1 MGHCCTPIKIP
12 KVANFHINHTD
23 SQLEVVLTNGQT
35 FSVSKAELEEFLGG
49 NGVTVEDGVAKN
61 LTLKGDVALDQAA
74 TASLCEALEDCIED
88 AITEALKNQP
98 TPKPL
103 TIKSFELLGEQLHIT
118 MSDGST
124 FPADLSKFTTDAEA
138 AKIADDIKKLITD
151 EHLVSA
157 ALNGGTL
164 VMTMKSGKQLN
175 VPLSGLG
182 KDVHLSSGTVQGNNL
197 VLTKSD
203 GTEVTIDLG
212 QFANTQP
219 AVGNTSVAGIVKLN
233 DTLTSTSATE
243 ALTAKQGK
251 ILQDDKLDKT
261 ATAASATKLAT
272 ARRITLA
279 GAVAGYADFDG
290 SADITINT
298 ALINTA
304 LKAVQ
309 RTERTG
315 TLIPTNNSFKNL
327 TVDVTGVV
335 EIYPDGRIVQF
346 FSFIAPVRYFHRH
359 SAQAFY
365 RTTLGVANFTVWED
379 SPILEMPLWTAM
391 PNKVS
396 EARVHLSSGP
406 AYHAY
411 SEANEWIYD
420 WDAIFNQQAN
430 IKDKAY
436 FSFRRLAGGTDEP
449 VTFNIVVEGY

>member
-1 MGHCCTPIKIP
+1 MGHCCAPIKIP

-35 FSVSKAELEEFLGG
+35 FSVSQAELEEFLGG

-103 TIKSFELLGEQLHIT
+103 TIKSFELLGEQLRIT

-124 FPADLSKFTTDAEA
+124 FPVDLSKFTTDAEA

-251 ILQDDKLDKT
+251 ILQDNKLDKT
-261 ATAASATKLAT
+261 ATAASASKLAT
-272 ARRITLA
+272 ARTINLTGDVTGSA
-279 GAVAGYADFDG
+279 SFDG
-290 SADITINT
+290 S
-298 ALINTA
+298 
-304 LKAVQ
+304 
-309 RTERTG
+309 G
-315 TLIPTNNSFKNL
+315 
-327 TVDVTGVV
+327 DVS
-335 EIYPDGRIVQF
+335 IV
-346 FSFIAPVRYFHRH
+346 
-359 SAQAFY
+359 
-365 RTTLGVANFTVWED
+365 TTLNLVDFANSKTQNGYQKLPNGLIIQWGSYEVTSHPGEAEIGITFPIAFPNSCLNVSATRSMAHHSVDGDGGVLIISTTPTGATFSLQVIN
-379 SPILEMPLWTAM
+379 
-391 PNKVS
+391 
-396 EARVHLSSGP
+396 SSSIHQLRGF
-406 AYHAY
+406 
-411 SEANEWIYD
+411 SWL
-420 WDAIFNQQAN
+420 AI
-430 IKDKAY
+430 
-436 FSFRRLAGGTDEP
+436 
-449 VTFNIVVEGY
+449 GY

>member
-12 KVANFHINHTD
+12 KVANFHINHTN

-35 FSVSKAELEEFLGG
+35 FSVSKAELEDFLGS
-49 NGVTVEDGVAKN
+49 NGVSVEDGVAKN

-74 TASLCEALEDCIED
+74 AASLCEALEDCIED

-103 TIKSFELLGEQLHIT
+103 TIKSFELLGEQLRIT
-118 MSDGST
+118 MSDDST
-124 FPADLSKFTTDAEA
+124 FPVDLSKFTTDAEA

-157 ALNGGTL
+157 ALNGETL

-175 VPLSGLG
+175 VPLSGPG

-251 ILQDDKLDKT
+251 ILQDNKLDKT
-261 ATAASATKLAT
+261 ATAASASKLAT
-272 ARRITLA
+272 ARTINLTGDVTGSA
-279 GAVAGYADFDG
+279 SFDG
-290 SADITINT
+290 SANITINT
-298 ALINTA
+298 AF
-304 LKAVQ
+304 KAVQ

-335 EIYPDGRIVQF
+335 EVYPDGRIVQS
-346 FSFIAPVRYFHRH
+346 FSFVAPVRYFHRH

-365 RTTLGVANFTVWED
+365 RTTLGIADFTAGED

-406 AYHAY
+406 AHHAY

-436 FSFRRLAGGTDEP
+436 FSFKRWAGGTDEP